1 MIDLTEDSSLA
12 SNKKLSDQIHSQGG
26 EKIRELQSESL
37 QNLKKPHSLPT
48 LQKVHEI
55 PQTVQISQTQTFQR
69 VRQLPPTVQL
79 GFGPNMINPLTL
91 NLPPSG
97 NNKVAANY
105 GQKYEYVTFNDFL
118 YL

>member
-1 MIDLTEDSSLA
+1 MIDLTEDSPVVSD
-12 SNKKLSDQIHSQGG
+12 NKLCDQQGNG
-26 EKIRELQSESL
+26 GGKINEIQTL
-37 QNLKKPHSLPT
+37 QNLKKSHSLPT

-55 PQTVQISQTQTFQR
+55 PQTVQISQTQTFHR

-105 GQKYEYVTFNDFL
+105 GQKYDYVTFNDFL